1 MKRFINRHYSLVRPH
16 LTFIYTWYIDLTC
29 KQCNITKLALFVFV
43 QKKMKKTKEKK
54 GALETKE
61 CESPAAKKPKREKMN
76 TSDVNGNTDTSHI
89 KVMNLYYCQCL
100 VTLMMSHVNTVQ
112 MLMGRRQ
119 SFTPKVDPCYASQLH
134 KRMMRP
140 LPTVNIVL
148 PSDWDLCHAEKNI
161 TNNLLET
168 LTFLLI
174 FYGILQFWYLGHF

>member
-29 KQCNITKLALFVFV
+29 KQCNITKLALFVLV

-54 GALETKE
+54 GALETKA

-89 KVMNLYYCQCL
+89 KVMNLHYCQCL

-119 SFTPKVDPCYASQLH
+119 SFTSKSLIHVMLH
-134 KRMMRP
+134 NCTREW
-140 LPTVNIVL
+140 
-148 PSDWDLCHAEKNI
+148 WDRFQQSILSCPQTEI
-161 TNNLLET
+161 CVMLRR
-168 LTFLLI
+168 
-174 FYGILQFWYLGHF
+174 ILQIIY